1 MFSIEEKKRAIEEAV
16 RVTKKQGKIFIAYI
30 TNEAVIIT
38 YGLKKGNMLKL
49 KEVCDENY
57 KIKEI
62 PEEIFSV
69 NYVKEFNKIM
79 NCFPVKVLNE
89 VAVEGLSEYLMEYI
103 NELTEEEYKI
113 WLDYHFKNCERK
125 DLIGYSSHVMCI
137 CEK

>member
-1 MFSIEEKKRAIEEAV
+1 
-16 RVTKKQGKIFIAYI
+16 
-30 TNEAVIIT
+30 
-38 YGLKKGNMLKL
+38 MLKL

-57 KIKEI
+57 KVKEI

-69 NYVKEFNKIM
+69 NYVEEFNKIIKS
-79 NCFPVKVLNE
+79 FPVKVLNE

-103 NELTEEEYKI
+103 NELSEEEYKI

>member
-1 MFSIEEKKRAIEEAV
+1 MFSIEEKKKAIGEAV
-16 RVTKKQGKIFIAYI
+16 RVTKKHGKIFIAYI

-57 KIKEI
+57 KVKEI

-69 NYVKEFNKIM
+69 NYVEEFNKIIKS
-79 NCFPVKVLNE
+79 FPVKVLNE
-89 VAVEGLSEYLMEYI
+89 VALMEYI
-103 NELTEEEYKI
+103 NELSEEEYKI

>member
-1 MFSIEEKKRAIEEAV
+1 MFSIEEKKKAIEEAI
-16 RVTKKQGKIFIAYI
+16 RVTKKQGKIFIVYI
-30 TNEAVIIT
+30 TNKAVIIT

-57 KIKEI
+57 KVKEI

-69 NYVKEFNKIM
+69 NYVEEFNKIIK
-79 NCFPVKVLNE
+79 NFPVKVLNE
-89 VAVEGLSEYLMEYI
+89 VAVEGISEYLMEYI
-103 NELTEEEYKI
+103 NELSEEEYKI